1 MGLFDFLKD
10 EKINDK
16 FIITINRE
24 YGSGGSEIARIA
36 SEKLSIPLYD
46 EKIVEL
52 KAMESGFSEELLKG
66 ETLMPMD
73 TVYDLYRENDS
84 YSSEDM
90 LSNDAAFLSQSR
102 AIRHLAEEGSCIF
115 LEKCAGYVLRDYKN
129 VLKIFIHAPYD
140 YRRKRAV
147 EVYKDKETVV
157 DSRITKYDTRRR
169 NFFNKNTKLSWE
181 NAMEYD
187 FSINASIFSQEE
199 IAEIIAD
206 IARIKFQ

>member
-10 EKINDK
+10 EKIDYK

-24 YGSGGSEIARIA
+24 YGSGGTEIANIA
-36 SEKLSIPLYD
+36 SKKLSIPLYD

-52 KAMESGFSEELLKG
+52 KAMESGFGEELLKG
-66 ETLMPMD
+66 ETLMPKD

-90 LSNDAAFLSQSR
+90 FSNDAAFLSQSR
-102 AIRHLAEEGSCIF
+102 AIRHLAEESSCIF

-129 VLKIFIHAPYD
+129 VLKIFIHAPYN
-140 YRRKRAV
+140 YRRQRAID
-147 EVYKDKETVV
+147 VYGDKIEVV
-157 DSRITKYDTRRR
+157 DGRIKKYDTRRK

-181 NAMEYD
+181 NVMEYD
-187 FSINASIFSQEE
+187 FSINSSMFSPEE

-206 IARIKFQ
+206 IARIKYL